1 MILCM
6 PSPLRMGL
14 GRCGMS
20 EPREAFPAADATRL
34 GLVALLHGM
43 QDRLPGCSGG
53 AFAPMRRWLARAGD
67 PSPGA
72 SPGLVGCPIVY
83 VPGNHEFYRGCF
95 EERLA
100 AGKAACVA
108 TRVHMLDRDTVVLAG
123 VRFVG
128 AILWTDYRLS
138 GDPERAM
145 DVCRRGMNDHRL
157 IQVGTPGSRR
167 LFRPEDAVALH
178 ARDRAFI
185 QAELAIT
192 FEGPTVI
199 VTHHGP
205 HPGSVATRYARDP
218 ATSGFVSDLG
228 DVIRRGRPEMWIHGH
243 VHDGFDYRVGATR
256 VLANP
261 KGYGPKRHGQSPEN
275 GTFDSGLV
283 LEVRDEEA
291 GYDARA
297 ISVLRASLA
306 PLTIAVTHWTILRV
320 LVGGDRHVLGYR
332 IETGRGRTSSPIRS
346 FDRRTMTATTS
357 SGNRYRRLAPI
368 MAAISAKPPM
378 TSTGPS

>member
-1 MILCM
+1 M
-6 PSPLRMGL
+6 
-14 GRCGMS
+14 
-20 EPREAFPAADATRL
+20 FD
-34 GLVALLHGM
+34 VAV
-43 QDRLPGCSGG
+43 
-53 AFAPMRRWLARAGD
+53 FAGD
-67 PSPGA
+67 VDGSPERA
-72 SPGLVGCPIVY
+72 IHRLAHAPGLVGCPIVY

-100 AGKAACVA
+100 AGKAACA
-108 TRVHMLDRDTVVLAG
+108 GTDVHMLDRDTVVLAG

-138 GDPERAM
+138 GDVDLAM

-157 IQVGTPGSRR
+157 IQVGPPGSRR

-185 QAELAIT
+185 EAELAIT
-192 FEGPTVI
+192 FEGPTVV
-199 VTHHGP
+199 VTHHGS

-218 ATSGFVSDLG
+218 ATPGFVSDLG

-243 VHDGFDYRVGATR
+243 VHDGFDYRVGVTR
-256 VLANP
+256 LLANP

-275 GTFDSGLV
+275 RKFDPGLV
-283 LEVRDEEA
+283 VEVRDEEA

-306 PLTIAVTHWTILRV
+306 PLTIAVAHWTILRV
-320 LVGGDRHVLGYR
+320 RVDGHRHVLGYR

-346 FDRRTMTATTS
+346 FERETMTATTS
-357 SGNRYRRLAPI
+357 SGNRYVLVGEPSEDGLDDAVVLAWL
-368 MAAISAKPPM
+368 AAHDLSRHDVASIG
-378 TSTGPS
+378 TEEL